1 MQEKRVCC
9 CSGAKNLCTNSN
21 PLLLED
27 GAGLML
33 LFWLLPWLKAEA
45 VMALADSRGNNQNS
59 SNRARMPRRALPF
72 SRMERG

>member
-1 MQEKRVCC
+1 
-9 CSGAKNLCTNSN
+9 
-21 PLLLED
+21 
-27 GAGLML
+27 ML